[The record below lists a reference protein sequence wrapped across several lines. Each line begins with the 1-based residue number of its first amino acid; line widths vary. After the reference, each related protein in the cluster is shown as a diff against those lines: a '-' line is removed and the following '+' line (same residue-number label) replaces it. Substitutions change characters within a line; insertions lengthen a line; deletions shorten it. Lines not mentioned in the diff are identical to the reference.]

1 MDDAASA
8 PAGFVIDDDDA
19 VRASIEGLL
28 KSRDLRS
35 ETFGTS
41 LRKQEWEKK
50 DAGRD
55 ASATKTEGEE
65 ELIRVRRRRGRR
77 LGGGR

>member
-1 MDDAASA
+1 M
-8 PAGFVIDDDDA
+8 
-19 VRASIEGLL
+19 
-28 KSRDLRS
+28 
-35 ETFGTS
+35 
-41 LRKQEWEKK
+41 QEWEKK

-65 ELIRVRRRRGRR
+65 ELIRVRRRRDRR